1 MSPIAQLNLP
11 PTTVVSVNRSQP
23 FGQPKQVVAVNLLRI
38 VRQALVNS
46 SLSQDWLSA
55 LFGCSKQLISAQLS
69 DEQDEKH
76 LSMRK
81 MGRIDDAGFWKEFL
95 LLLAEDLGLEVMVV
109 TPEQKQAIRD
119 VMAASANLQ
128 RVNAL

>member
-38 VRQALVNS
+38 VRQALVKS